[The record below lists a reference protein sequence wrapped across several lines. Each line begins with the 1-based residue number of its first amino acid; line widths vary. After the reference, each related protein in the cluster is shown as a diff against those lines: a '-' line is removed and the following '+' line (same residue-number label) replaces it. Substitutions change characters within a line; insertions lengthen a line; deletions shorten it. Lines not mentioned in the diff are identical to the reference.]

1 MPPPSQTT
9 GVLHHIP
16 PFTAF
21 EPSIQ
26 ANPTNIILWIGG
38 LFDTYHS
45 TRYPYTLA
53 SSLPPSWSLAQLLLS
68 SSGLQWGVGSLDKDV
83 AEISKAV
90 AYFRNLKPNGK
101 IIVMGHSTGCQ
112 DAIHYVTS
120 AAPEGQQR
128 AEIDGFILQAP
139 VSDREAMVSLMPKE
153 KYNAANKLAQEYV
166 DSGKGEDVLPGASI
180 DFGSCPVSARRW
192 LSLASPDGKGQDDY
206 FSSDLPDER
215 LKASFGKI
223 TPKTP
228 LLILYG
234 EKDESVPAH
243 VNKEAMVKRWVKIA
257 EDAGAKVDP
266 QSTRLLDGASH
277 NLNKDPESVAQALC
291 SRVNRF
297 LDLVEKH
304 STKL

>member
-21 EPSIQ
+21 EPSVQ

-45 TRYPYTLA
+45 TRYPYTLS

-90 AYFRNLKPNGK
+90 AYFRNLRPHGK
-101 IIVMGHSTGCQ
+101 IIIMGHSTGCQ

-120 AAPEGQQR
+120 VAPQGQQR

-139 VSDREAMVSLMPKE
+139 VSDREAMLSFMPRE
-153 KYNAANKLAQEYV
+153 KYDAANKLAQEYM
-166 DSGKGEDVLPGASI
+166 DKGKGEDVLPAAST

-206 FSSDLPDER
+206 FSSDLPDES

-228 LLILYG
+228 LLILFG

-243 VNKEAMVKRWVKIA
+243 VDKEAMVKRWVKIA
-257 EDAGAKVDP
+257 EDAGGKVDP
-266 QSTRLLDGASH
+266 QSTELLAGASH
-277 NLNKDPESVAQALC
+277 NLNKDPESVARALC
-291 SRVNRF
+291 SRVNKF

>member
-1 MPPPSQTT
+1 MPQPSQTS

-21 EPSIQ
+21 EPSF
-26 ANPTNIILWIGG
+26 APNLENIILWIGG

-53 SSLPPSWSLAQLLLS
+53 SSLPSTWSLAQLLLS
-68 SSGLQWGVGSLDKDV
+68 SSGRQWGISNLDQDV
-83 AEISKAV
+83 AEMSKAV

-101 IIVMGHSTGCQ
+101 IILMGHSTGCQ

-120 AAPEGQQR
+120 AATEGEKR
-128 AEIDGFILQAP
+128 ADIDGFILQAP
-139 VSDREAMVSLMPKE
+139 VSDREAMVSFMPKE
-153 KYNAANKLAQEYV
+153 KYDAANKLAQDYI
-166 DSGKGEDVLPGASI
+166 DSGRGEDVLPSASV
-180 DFGSCPVSARRW
+180 DMGSCPVSARRW
-192 LSLASPDGKGQDDY
+192 LSLASPNGKGQDDY

-223 TPKTP
+223 TSKTP

-243 VNKEAMVKRWVKIA
+243 VDKEAMIKRWVKIA
-257 EDAGAKVDP
+257 EDGGAKVDP
-266 QSTRLLDGASH
+266 PVSYTHLRAHG
-277 NLNKDPESVAQALC
+277 PY
-291 SRVNRF
+291 
-297 LDLVEKH
+297 
-304 STKL
+304 